1 MIQNIITFGYRNKTL
16 SVILLIIFCFAAVG
30 GLLKI
35 QIDTSYES
43 LISQEDEGWP
53 DYKETVEEFGSDNTT
68 IIYIKD
74 KDLWSPE
81 RLRLLEDLVIK
92 IEEFEVVEKVDSLF
106 SITNIRDKEGILE
119 SGPLMD
125 IAPEYP
131 EEIEVIKKDAIYSP
145 LVRRNL
151 LAVDGTSTAIN
162 VTVLQKLND
171 PKFNLEFYNK
181 LQKLL
186 DPLKKDFDEI
196 FQIGPPRLNVA
207 IETGMFADMSFLTPI
222 NLTVLMGS
230 IILFLRTFWAAAIP
244 AVTSGLSILWT
255 FGFMG
260 YMGIPVTL
268 LTAIVPSLVIVIGS
282 TEDTHML
289 SSYLHSIAEQKTPD
303 RKKAIMYMVRHVG
316 LPLVITSATTT
327 FGFYTNSMSAIPLIR
342 DFAYASSFAMFIN
355 LVGTILSV
363 PLLLSMAGPQTSHLK
378 PESEIPTGLMGS
390 IVETLE
396 SIGSKHGKWV
406 IIITIGLAAFLGYQ
420 STNVRVS
427 NDPLSYFKSNNQLV
441 IDSDTLADN
450 ISGMQI
456 FYLTLEADA
465 PDAFR
470 IPKYLKELER
480 VGQVMHSQNAYDK
493 TISLS
498 DYIALVNREMH
509 EANPENFR
517 VPDTRN
523 EIDEYL
529 LLFQRSELE
538 RYVSPDY
545 RKANIVVRHRL
556 SDSEDLNRY
565 LRELRKEL
573 TRTLPEEMSF
583 KITGKNLMINRA
595 AESLFS
601 GQVDS
606 LIMLIIV
613 IFLIMSFLF
622 TSPVAGLI
630 SLVPNLIPVVFCFG
644 VMGLFG
650 IPLNPG
656 TATVAA
662 IAVGIAIDDT
672 IHLMTRYGENCRVE
686 PDQFKSSILTIR
698 GEAVPV
704 ISTSISLACGFA
716 TLLLSGFN
724 IVFQFGVL
732 AASTMIFA
740 LFSDLL
746 VSPLLLRFVRLVGM
760 WDIVAMKIN
769 KEVLINS
776 PLFKGMSVYQ
786 IKKAI
791 LLSQLH
797 EFKDQEIVIRQGEKT
812 GNMYLVL
819 SGKIDIVR
827 EDGDKEIKIQTMNP
841 GEVFGEVAFAG
852 EIERTA
858 TARATE
864 HSEVIS
870 LDSDSIEQS
879 LRFYPRIGKKLFEN
893 ICKILSLRLA
903 QTSERLSH

>member
-1 MIQNIITFGYRNKTL
+1 LRIH
-16 SVILLIIFCFAAVG
+16 
-30 GLLKI
+30 
-35 QIDTSYES
+35 IDTSYES
-43 LISQEDEGWP
+43 LISEEDEGWP
-53 DYKETVEEFGSDNTT
+53 DYREMVNAFGSDNTT
-68 IIYIKD
+68 IIYVRD

-125 IAPEYP
+125 IAPE
-131 EEIEVIKKDAIYSP
+131 EADEIDIIKKDALYSP
-145 LVRRNL
+145 LVIRNL

-162 VTVLQKLND
+162 VTVFQKLKD
-171 PKFNLEFYNK
+171 PKFNLKFFNN
-181 LQKLL
+181 LQELL
-186 DPLKKDFDEI
+186 DPLRMNFGEI

-207 IETGMFADMSFLTPI
+207 IEKGMFADMAFLTPI
-222 NLTVLMGS
+222 NLTVLM
-230 IILFLRTFWAAAIP
+230 IAIVLFLRTFWAAAIP
-244 AVTSGLSILWT
+244 VVTSGLSILWT

-260 YMGIPVTL
+260 YVGIPITL

-289 SSYLHSIAEQKTPD
+289 SSYLHSIAAQKSPD

-316 LPLVITSATTT
+316 LPLFITSATTT
-327 FGFYTNSMSAIPLIR
+327 FGFFTNSMSSIPLIR

-355 LVGTILSV
+355 LVVTILSV
-363 PLLLSMAGPQTSHLK
+363 PLLLAMAGPTTSHLK
-378 PESEIPTGLMGS
+378 PEGEIPKGMMGGLVK
-390 IVETLE
+390 ILE
-396 SIGSKHGKWV
+396 SIGNKHGKWV
-406 IIITIGLAAFLGYQ
+406 IVITVLLSVFLGYQ
-420 STNVRVS
+420 SSNVRVS
-427 NDPLSYFKSNNQLV
+427 NDPLSYFKSDNQLV
-441 IDSDTLADN
+441 IDSGTLADN

-456 FYLTLEADA
+456 FYLTLEADV

-470 IPKYLKELER
+470 IPKYLKEVER
-480 VGQVMHSQNAYDK
+480 VGQVMQSQGAYDK
-493 TISLS
+493 TIALS

-509 EANPENFR
+509 EANPANFK
-517 VPDTRN
+517 VPDSRN
-523 EIDEYL
+523 EIEEYL

-556 SDSEDLNRY
+556 SDSEDLNSY
-565 LRELRKEL
+565 LRELREEL
-573 TRTLPEEMSF
+573 TRTLPAEMSF

-601 GQVDS
+601 GQVNS
-606 LIMLIIV
+606 LIMLVIV

-622 TSPVAGLI
+622 TSPIAGLI

-672 IHLMTRYGENCRVE
+672 IHLMTRYGENCRIE
-686 PDQFKSSILTIR
+686 PDQYKASLLTIR

-716 TLLLSGFN
+716 TLLLSDFN
-724 IVFQFGVL
+724 IVLQFGVL

-740 LFSDLL
+740 LLSDLL
-746 VSPLLLRFVRLVGM
+746 VAPLLLRFVRLAGM
-760 WDIVAMKIN
+760 WEILAMKVN
-769 KEVLINS
+769 KDVIINS

-786 IKKAI
+786 IKKTI

-797 EFKDQEIVIRQGEKT
+797 EFKAQETVIRQREKT
-812 GNMYLVL
+812 SNMYLVL
-819 SGKIDIVR
+819 SGKIDIVK
-827 EDGDKEIKIQTMNP
+827 EDGSKEIKIQTINP
-841 GEVFGEVAFAG
+841 GEVFGEVAFAAK
-852 EIERTA
+852 IERIA
-858 TARATE
+858 TARALE
-864 HSEVIS
+864 PSEVIS
-870 LDSDSIEQS
+870 LGSKSIEKS
-879 LRFYPRIGKKLFEN
+879 LRFYPKIGKKLFEN
-893 ICKILSLRLA
+893 ICNILSLRLA
-903 QTSERLSH
+903 QTNERLI